1 MTDRR
6 LRWIAVV
13 PAVVGLLSAAYLT
26 YTKLF
31 EGGECGVS
39 AGCSAVQTSSW
50 SEIAG
55 VPVSLVGVLG
65 YVAILVALFALRG
78 ELGRGAAMAFSIV
91 GLLVSA
97 YLMYRAIVTLEQF
110 CPFCTTSAVCM
121 LLLAILTTW
130 RYLRGGDPS
139 PPAPAPAA

>member
-6 LRWIAVV
+6 LRVAAAV
-13 PAVVGLLSAAYLT
+13 PAVVGLLAALYLT
-26 YTKLF
+26 YSKFF

-50 SEIAG
+50 SEVAG
-55 VPVSLVGVLG
+55 IPVSLVGVLG

-78 ELGRGAAMAFSIV
+78 ELGRGVVMGFSIV

-97 YLMYRAIVTLEQF
+97 YLMYRATVTLGQF

-121 LLLAILTTW
+121 LLLAILTSW
-130 RYLRGGDPS
+130 RYLRGGDPVAG
-139 PPAPAPAA
+139 PAT